1 LINVCGEQLLSK
13 MIASPQQIAPGRKRI
28 DNGLI
33 LADGL
38 DLDMIANTVILATT
52 TGYGKT
58 LTRG

>member
-1 LINVCGEQLLSK
+1 